1 LIPAGAS
8 GTVPRREFAMLNTPV
23 LVLNRSY
30 LPVHV
35 TSVRRAFSLLYQG
48 IARVVDGEYR
58 TFDFEQWSGLRVLNG
73 QRNGYDRRQNGHEH
87 RELRNGDAPEWIG
100 TSRGPLPAPRVILLS
115 VFDRV
120 PRRHVR
126 FSRVNV
132 MTRDGFTCQY
142 CGERPSRS
150 QLNLDHVIP
159 RAHGGRSTWENV
171 VVSCLDCNRRKGGRT
186 PEQAGLRL
194 SRAPACPRWT
204 PLATLA
210 LTHVRHDEWRPFL
223 RVVEGSLARESRH

>member
-1 LIPAGAS
+1 
-8 GTVPRREFAMLNTPV
+8 MLNSPV

-35 TSVRRAFSLLYQG
+35 TSVRRAFSLVYQG

-58 TFDFEQWSGLRVLNG
+58 TFDFEQWSRLRVVNG
-73 QRNGYDRRQNGHEH
+73 HERRHNGYDLETPQNG
-87 RELRNGDAPEWIG
+87 AEWIG
-100 TSRGPLPAPRVILLS
+100 TSRGRLAAPRVIVLS

-126 FSRVNV
+126 FSRSNV

-142 CGERPSRS
+142 CGERPPRS
-150 QLNLDHVIP
+150 QLNLDHVVP

-171 VVSCLDCNRRKGGRT
+171 VASCLECNRRKGGRT

-194 SRAPACPRWT
+194 LRAPARPRWT
-204 PLATLA
+204 PLATLPLA
-210 LTHVRHDEWRPFL
+210 HVRHDEWRPFL
-223 RVVEGSLARESRH
+223 RVVDGSHARESRH